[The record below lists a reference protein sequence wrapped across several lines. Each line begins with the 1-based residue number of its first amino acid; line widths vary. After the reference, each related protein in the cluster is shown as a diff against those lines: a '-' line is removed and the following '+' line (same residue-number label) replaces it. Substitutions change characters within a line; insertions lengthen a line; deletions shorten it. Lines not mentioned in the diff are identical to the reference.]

1 MITLDIILITILFLI
16 LVMLCS
22 GQLVDNWR
30 QMYYTMKEEIHPTQN
45 LLKKLSRM
53 PKLVTHTVFIDKDEL
68 TAVRIKY
75 KASHAKVT
83 NLEATMSTLQL
94 YQANNC
100 LWAKGLTITQIERI
114 LEAERYTDK
123 ERRDKTI
130 REILGESI

>member
-1 MITLDIILITILFLI
+1 MIALDIILITILFLI

-30 QMYYTMKEEIHPTQN
+30 QMYYTMKEEIHPPQN

>member
-1 MITLDIILITILFLI
+1 MIVFYIILITILFLM
-16 LVMLCS
+16 LVMLFS

-30 QMYYTMKEEIHPTQN
+30 QMYYTMKEEIHPPQN

-68 TAVRIKY
+68 TAVRLKY
-75 KASHAKVT
+75 KSSHAKVT

-100 LWAKGLTITQIERI
+100 LWAKGLTINQIERI
-114 LEAERYTDK
+114 LEAERYEDK

-130 REILGESI
+130 REILEVN

>member
-1 MITLDIILITILFLI
+1 MIVFYIILITILFLM
-16 LVMLCS
+16 LVMLFS

-30 QMYYTMKEEIHPTQN
+30 QMYYTMKEEIHPPQN

-53 PKLVTHTVFIDKDEL
+53 PKLVTHTVFIDIDEL
-68 TAVRIKY
+68 TAVRLKY
-75 KASHAKVT
+75 KATRKNVT

-100 LWAKGLTITQIERI
+100 LWAKSLTIAQIERI
-114 LEAERYTDK
+114 LEAERYEDN

-130 REILGESI
+130 REILEVN